1 MGKDQVTSPK
11 AKETI
16 DDQEKFNFENIKSRL
31 RPRNENI
38 NYFKVN
44 IVQSPVSKMTNNH
57 DDRPRAFKRKDNEM
71 KQVAFLLPT
80 SKRRRRNSEHHL
92 KFSNQENVPEID
104 DKKYRRIRRKSGI

>member
-1 MGKDQVTSPK
+1 MGKDQVTISNT
-11 AKETI
+11 KESF
-16 DDQEKFNFENIKSRL
+16 DDQEKFNFDNIKSRL

-44 IVQSPVSKMTNNH
+44 IVQSPVSKMINNH
-57 DDRPRAFKRKDNEM
+57 DDSPRAFKRKDNEM
-71 KQVAFLLPT
+71 KQVAFLLPS

-92 KFSNQENVPEID
+92 KLSNQDNVPEID